1 MTLTRI
7 VARRLQAHRCFLGR
21 ARVSPLTLTN
31 ELDTQLSAALAD
43 NNFSNDGELVVRRNG
58 HLKRPV

>member
-1 MTLTRI
+1 
-7 VARRLQAHRCFLGR
+7 LGR